1 MNSGRKI
8 APEARAVRN
17 QVIAKRKFEK
27 AWGGKRRGHSPP
39 FFLPI
44 VLSTVLWRRLQ
55 EREYGND
62 RHFGNRMV
70 GQRYRSFRSSND
82 PCRSGV
88 ATTLF
93 SLRLL
98 RQTDFQSAY
107 TQYRSNLGRAI
118 LLGLE
123 FLVAADIIATILIEP
138 TITRAGALGIIV
150 LIRTF
155 LSFSLETEIEG
166 CWPWERAR
174 IRNDPRSRRP

>member
-1 MNSGRKI
+1 MGMIDISAIEWLANGI
-8 APEARAVRN
+8 EVFGVVTILAGAV
-17 QVIAKRKFEK
+17 
-27 AWGGKRRGHSPP
+27 
-39 FFLPI
+39 
-44 VLSTVLWRRLQ
+44 
-55 EREYGND
+55 
-62 RHFGNRMV
+62 
-70 GQRYRSFRSSND
+70 
-82 PCRSGV
+82 V

-93 SLRLL
+93 SLRVL

-123 FLVAADIIATILIEP
+123 FLVAGDIIATILIEP

-174 IRNDPRSRRP
+174 IRNDPRSRRDAFR